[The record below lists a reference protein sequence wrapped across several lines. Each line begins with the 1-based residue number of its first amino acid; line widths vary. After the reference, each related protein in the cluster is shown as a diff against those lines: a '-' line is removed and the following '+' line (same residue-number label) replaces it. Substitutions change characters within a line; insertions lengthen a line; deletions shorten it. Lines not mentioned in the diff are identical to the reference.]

1 MADVK
6 TATHPGEAVAEPLAV
21 PRPSRFKVWAQDFVN
36 GVRAE
41 NPVLK
46 LVLGL
51 CPALAVST
59 SVFNALGM
67 GVAATFVL
75 TGSNFVVALL
85 RNFIPS
91 RVRIPAFIVVIA
103 SFVTIADLSI
113 AALSPELYEALGIF
127 IPLIVVNCIILA
139 RAEAF
144 AAKNPVTQAVSDG
157 LGMGLGF
164 TLSLLLLGA
173 IREVLGNGT
182 VLGHPLF
189 GESFSPV
196 IVLILPAG
204 SFLVLG
210 GLVAIFNLLQPPHKP
225 QPAGLAGAEA
235 SSASGGH

>member
-1 MADVK
+1 MADAK
-6 TATHPGEAVAEPLAV
+6 TATHLSEAVAEPIAV
-21 PRPSRFKVWAQDFVN
+21 PKPSRLKVWAQDFVN

-67 GVAATFVL
+67 GIAATFVL
-75 TGSNFVVALL
+75 TGSSFVVALL

-91 RVRIPAFIVVIA
+91 RVRIPSFIVVIA

-113 AALSPELYEALGIF
+113 AAISPELYEALGIF

-144 AAKNPVTQAVSDG
+144 ASKNPVAQALSDG

-182 VLGHPLF
+182 VLGYPLF

-196 IVLILPAG
+196 IVLVLPAG

-235 SSASGGH
+235 GH